1 MSVWGGGGAH
11 VAVLNLSCCITYIHY
26 HNYIIDSLFQFV
38 TLHYGC
44 KLSIHH
50 SRMYV
55 FLCTSVQRVL
65 LYYWCRLVQVHATL
79 YIWMNV
85 HGQYIAI
92 PSCSVRVYVCVYI
105 RTYVCMYVSV
115 HW

>member
-1 MSVWGGGGAH
+1 MAVSLVSTTHVCMYFSVR
-11 VAVLNLSCCITYIHY
+11 LSSECCCTGT
-26 HNYIIDSLFQFV
+26 STGTTGVGRSRFMQ
-38 TLHYGC
+38 
-44 KLSIHH
+44 LS
-50 SRMYV
+50 
-55 FLCTSVQRVL
+55 TN
-65 LYYWCRLVQVHATL
+65 A

-85 HGQYIAI
+85 HGQYIEI